1 MVAWL
6 DSEVLMTAKLTRREV
21 IVRSLWAAPGLVYV
35 LPSAAFAADAATRL
49 AELEKT
55 NGGRL
60 GVAVLEVA
68 SGRRSRRRLSARR
81 SAG

>member
-1 MVAWL
+1 
-6 DSEVLMTAKLTRREV
+6 MTAKLTRREV
-21 IVRSLWAAPGLVYV
+21 IVRCLWAAPGLVYV

-60 GVAVLEVA
+60 
-68 SGRRSRRRLSARR
+68 LSPSSMLRA
-81 SAG
+81 AGGSNAAPTPDLGSCSY